1 MGNQEESTFLDIL
14 SEHKHGSPQGIFAVC
29 SAHPVV
35 LETTI
40 KHASMVGYPLLIE
53 STSNQVNQYGGY
65 TGMTPSQFS
74 GSILDL
80 CQRVNYPG
88 HRLLMGGDHLGP
100 YPWRDLPA
108 TIAMQNASEMV
119 EDYVKAG
126 YRKIHLDSS
135 MHCGDDD
142 PAEPLSPRLIAE
154 RSATL
159 CLAAEKA
166 SVENKVP
173 TDKPLYV
180 IGSEVPS
187 PGGLPTPEDKLAV
200 TSVAD
205 VDETIQLTQ
214 NAFLERGLESA
225 WDRVIAI
232 VVQAGVDFGD
242 QIIHSY
248 DRSKTTALRQ
258 FIERDNRFVFEAHST
273 DYQMPNSLKEMVA
286 DHFAILK
293 VGPELTFAYR
303 EAIYAL
309 EQIERQITRFLDIP
323 NPSEISA
330 VVDRVM
336 CDNPKNW
343 QEYYTGS
350 ASAEAFSR
358 RFSMSDRIRYYWSDP
373 EVVSAVRRLHDN
385 LTSVEIP
392 LSLLSQ
398 YLPIQYEKVRGGTLP
413 ASPQAWVED
422 HICSVLTKYASA
434 IQL

>member
-1 MGNQEESTFLDIL
+1 MGNQEESSFLDIL
-14 SEHKHGSPQGIFAVC
+14 SEHKHGNPQGIFAVC

-74 GSILDL
+74 SSILDL
-80 CQRVNYPG
+80 CQRYSFPG

-100 YPWRDLPA
+100 YPWRDQPA
-108 TIAMQNASEMV
+108 SIAMEKACQMV
-119 EDYVKAG
+119 GEYVAAG

-142 PAEPLSPRLIAE
+142 PAKPLSPRLIAE
-154 RSATL
+154 RSASL
-159 CLAAEKA
+159 CLIAEQTATHDPESKHRP
-166 SVENKVP
+166 V
-173 TDKPLYV
+173 YV
-180 IGSEVPS
+180 IGSEVPA
-187 PGGLPTPEDKLAV
+187 PGGLPTSEEKLTV
-200 TSVAD
+200 TSVTD
-205 VDETIQLTQ
+205 VDETIQLTH
-214 NAFLERGLESA
+214 NAFLKRGLESA
-225 WDRVIAI
+225 WDRVVAI

-242 QIIHSY
+242 QTIHSY

-273 DYQMPNSLKEMVA
+273 DYQMPYSLKEMVT

-309 EQIERQITRFLDIP
+309 EQIERQIASILAIP
-323 NPSEISA
+323 NPSEIST

-336 CDNPKNW
+336 CKNPKNW

-350 ASAEAFSR
+350 ASVVAFSR

-373 EVVSAVRRLHDN
+373 EVISAAKRLLEN

-398 YLPIQYEKVRGGTLP
+398 YLPIQYKKVRDGTLP
-413 ASPQAWVED
+413 TSPLAWVED
-422 HICSVLTKYASA
+422 HICSVLTRYASA
-434 IQL
+434 TRS

>member
-1 MGNQEESTFLDIL
+1 MGNQEENIFLNII
-14 SEHKHGSPQGIFAVC
+14 SENKHGIHQGIFAVC

-40 KHASMVGYPLLIE
+40 KHASIMGYPLLIE

-65 TGMTPSQFS
+65 SGMTPSKFS
-74 GSILDL
+74 RFIMDL
-80 CQRVNYPG
+80 CQKHNFPE

-100 YPWRDLPA
+100 YPWRDQPA
-108 TIAMQNASEMV
+108 MIALQKACQMV
-119 EDYVKAG
+119 KDYVAAG
-126 YRKIHLDSS
+126 YGKIHLDTS

-154 RSATL
+154 RAATL
-159 CLAAEKA
+159 CLAAEQA
-166 SVENKVP
+166 SVENKES

-187 PGGLPTPEDKLAV
+187 PGGLPASEEKLSV

-205 VDETIQLTQ
+205 VDETIQLTH
-214 NAFLERGLESA
+214 NTFIERGLESA
-225 WDRVIAI
+225 WDRVVAI
-232 VVQAGVDFGD
+232 VVQAGVEFGD
-242 QIIHSY
+242 QTIHSY
-248 DRSKTTALRQ
+248 DRFKTTDLRQ
-258 FIERDNRFVFEAHST
+258 FVERENRFVFEAHST
-273 DYQMPNSLKEMVA
+273 DYQTLIALKEMVE

-303 EAIYAL
+303 EATYAL
-309 EQIERQITRFLDIP
+309 EQIERQIARFLDIP

-336 CDNPKNW
+336 SDNPNNW
-343 QEYYTGS
+343 QGYYSGS
-350 ASAEAFSR
+350 AAEVAFSR
-358 RFSMSDRIRYYWSDP
+358 RFSMSDRIRYYWSDQ
-373 EVVSAVRRLHDN
+373 EVVIAVRRLHDN

-398 YLPIQYEKVRGGTLP
+398 YMPVQYKKVRNGTLP

-422 HICSVLTKYASA
+422 HIFSVLSKYASA
-434 IQL
+434 I

>member
-1 MGNQEESTFLDIL
+1 MGNQEESTFLEIL
-14 SEHKHGSPQGIFAVC
+14 SEHKHGNPQGIFAVC

-40 KHASMVGYPLLIE
+40 KHAAMVGYPLLIE

-74 GSILDL
+74 RSTLDL
-80 CQRVNYPG
+80 CQRYSLPK

-108 TIAMQNASEMV
+108 KIAMQKASEMV
-119 EDYVKAG
+119 EDYVQAG
-126 YRKIHLDSS
+126 YRKIHLDTS

-142 PAEPLSPRLIAE
+142 PTQPLHTKLIAE
-154 RSATL
+154 RAATL
-159 CLAAEKA
+159 CLAAEQA
-166 SVENKVP
+166 TVEKKVS
-173 TDKPLYV
+173 TNKPLYV

-187 PGGLPTPEDKLAV
+187 PGGLPTSEEKLAV

-214 NAFLERGLESA
+214 SAFLERGLESA
-225 WDRVIAI
+225 WDRVVA
-232 VVQAGVDFGD
+232 VVVEAGVDFGD
-242 QIIHSY
+242 QTIHKY
-248 DRSKTTALRQ
+248 DRSKTIDLRQ
-258 FIERDNRFVFEAHST
+258 FIESDNRFVFEAHST
-273 DYQMPNSLKEMVA
+273 DYQMPSSLKEMVA

-309 EQIERQITRFLDIP
+309 EQIERQIASTSAITD
-323 NPSEISA
+323 PSDVSA

-336 CDNPKNW
+336 CKNPKYW

-350 ASAEAFSR
+350 DSAVAFSR
-358 RFSMSDRIRYYWSDP
+358 RFSMSDRIRYFWPDP
-373 EVVSAVRRLHDN
+373 EVINAVRKLFDN
-385 LTSVEIP
+385 LASAKIP

-398 YLPIQYEKVRGGTLP
+398 YLPTQYMKVRDGTLL
-413 ASPQAWVED
+413 AAPQSWVED

-434 IQL
+434 IRS

>member
-14 SEHKHGSPQGIFAVC
+14 SEHKHGNPQGIFAVC

-40 KHASMVGYPLLIE
+40 KHASMVGSPLLIE
-53 STSNQVNQYGGY
+53 STSNQVNQFGGY

-74 GSILDL
+74 GSLLDL
-80 CQRVNYPG
+80 CKKYSFPG

-108 TIAMQNASEMV
+108 TSAMQNACEMV

-142 PAEPLSPRLIAE
+142 SAKPLSPRLIAE
-154 RSATL
+154 RSASL
-159 CLAAEKA
+159 CFIAEQAAAQGPE
-166 SVENKVP
+166 SEHRPV
-173 TDKPLYV
+173 YV
-180 IGSEVPS
+180 IGSEVPA
-187 PGGLPTPEDKLAV
+187 PGGLPTSEEKLAV

-205 VDETIQLTQ
+205 VDETIQLTH
-214 NAFLERGLESA
+214 NAFLKRGLESA
-225 WDRVIAI
+225 WDRVVAI

-242 QIIHSY
+242 QTVHSY
-248 DRSKTTALRQ
+248 DQSKTTALRQ

-309 EQIERQITRFLDIP
+309 EQIERQIASIMAIP
-323 NPSEISA
+323 DPSEISA

-336 CDNPKNW
+336 CKNPKNW

-350 ASAEAFSR
+350 ASAVAFSR
-358 RFSMSDRIRYYWSDP
+358 RFSLSDRIRYYWSDP
-373 EVVSAVRRLHDN
+373 EVISAARRLLDN

-398 YLPIQYEKVRGGTLP
+398 YLPIQYEKVRNGTLP

-422 HICSVLTKYASA
+422 HICRVLTKYASA
-434 IQL
+434 MRL